1 MTDFLEYLDRFRQLT
16 HELKVTVITTEDNGV
31 FTFSFANCPKDR
43 FKEYDEVFTK
53 VFTYMVEY
61 ISSELKRNCC
71 IKPEE
76 EELFAKMIRETLI
89 LNGGRIINRALAST
103 EYLVN
108 DIIAFSLSIRSQ
120 LELCWLGYKTGSS
133 KEADQYI
140 LDHNSQENKQNIA

>member
-1 MTDFLEYLDRFRQLT
+1 MTDFLEYLNRFRQLT
-16 HELKVTVITTEDNGV
+16 HELEVTVIATGDNGV
-31 FTFSFANCPKDR
+31 FKFSFANCPKER

-76 EELFAKMIRETLI
+76 EELFAKMIKETLI
-89 LNGGRIINRALAST
+89 LNGGRIINRALLST
-103 EYLVN
+103 DYLVN

-133 KEADQYI
+133 EETDQQN
-140 LDHNSQENKQNIA
+140 LDLSSQVKQQNIA